1 MTQTNQIQ
9 LAAAPWSKPFRVA
22 GAVLLLLSPVVVLF
36 LVRPYWPNLIIAAI
50 LAFLLKPVVGLFQN
64 RLHLNKPV
72 SVILTMLILLILLAI
87 PLILLPALIT
97 SLGELV
103 KSLAVSLETFS
114 QKLAILLA
122 EVEPV
127 EIGGQVFDFSAITEP
142 ILNLLNASL
151 LDYVKESPE
160 EAMSLL
166 VSVLGSALSGI
177 GGLIS
182 FFLTFF
188 FTLTFTLYMLL
199 DLSWLQTGLRFAVPA
214 PLTTEVKALL
224 SRIIFIW
231 KAYIRG
237 QLGVMLAIGVIVT
250 VAMGLLGI
258 PYALALGF
266 IAGLL
271 ELIPTLG
278 PILAA
283 IPAVIVALF
292 QGSAWIDVNAL
303 LLAVIVGVTY
313 FLIQQLEDNFL
324 TPSIQGQA
332 VEMPPLVIMLS
343 VMVGVHEFG
352 LLGGIIAV
360 PVVASAREILKYVK
374 ERLEQ
379 SQSAP
384 AQTEEA
390 SN

>member
-1 MTQTNQIQ
+1 MQ
-9 LAAAPWSKPFRVA
+9 AAESKNAIIPWSKPFRVA
-22 GAVLLLLSPVVVLF
+22 GTIVLLLSPILALF
-36 LVRPYWPNLIIAAI
+36 LVRPYWSNLIVAAI
-50 LAFLLKPVVGLFQN
+50 LALLLRPAVGLFQN
-64 RLHLNKPV
+64 RLHLNRPV
-72 SVILTMLILLILLAI
+72 SITLTMLILLIILAI
-87 PLILLPALIT
+87 PLTLLPALIS
-97 SLGELV
+97 SLVSLV
-103 KSLAVSLETFS
+103 ESLADSLEGFS
-114 QKLAILLA
+114 ARLAVFLTKIEL
-122 EVEPV
+122 V
-127 EIGGQVFDFSAITEP
+127 EIGDQIFDLSAITEP
-142 ILNLLNASL
+142 ILRLLNTTL
-151 LDYVKESPE
+151 LDYARESPE
-160 EAMSLL
+160 EAMGLL
-166 VSVLGSALSGI
+166 VSVLGSTLAGI

-182 FFLTFF
+182 FCLTFF
-188 FTLTFTLYMLL
+188 FTLTFTLYILL
-199 DLSWLQTGLRFAVPA
+199 DLSWLKAGLRFAVPA
-214 PLTTEVKALL
+214 PLTTEINELL

-237 QLGVMLAIGVIVT
+237 QLGVMLAVGVIVT
-250 VAMGLLGI
+250 IAMWLLGV

-271 ELIPTLG
+271 ELIPNLG

-283 IPAVIVALF
+283 VPAVIVALF
-292 QGSAWIDVNAL
+292 QGSTWLDINHL
-303 LLAVIVGVTY
+303 LLAAIVGLAY

-324 TPSIQGQA
+324 TPTIQGQA

-352 LLGGIIAV
+352 LLGGIVAV
-360 PVVASAREILKYVK
+360 PVAASAREILKYVK

>member
-1 MTQTNQIQ
+1 M
-9 LAAAPWSKPFRVA
+9 A
-22 GAVLLLLSPVVVLF
+22 GTILLLLSPVMVLF
-36 LVRPYWPNLIIAAI
+36 FVRPYWSNLIIAAI
-50 LAFLLKPVVGLFQN
+50 LAFLLRPVAGLFQN
-64 RLHLNKPV
+64 RLHLNKPG

-87 PLILLPALIT
+87 PLMLLPALVV
-97 SLGELV
+97 SLV
-103 KSLAVSLETFS
+103 SLAESLAESLATFS
-114 QKLAILLA
+114 EELTAFL
-122 EVEPV
+122 VEMESI

-142 ILNLLNASL
+142 ILNLLNTSL
-151 LDYVKESPE
+151 LDYVRESPE
-160 EAMSLL
+160 EAMGLL

-177 GGLIS
+177 GGIIS

-199 DLSWLQTGLRFAVPA
+199 DLSWLNAGLRFAVPA
-214 PLTTEVKALL
+214 PITTEFKALL
-224 SRIIFIW
+224 ARIIFIW

-237 QLGVMLAIGVIVT
+237 QLGVMLAIGIIVT
-250 VAMGLLGI
+250 VAMWLLGI

-283 IPAVIVALF
+283 VPAVIVALF
-292 QGSAWIDVNAL
+292 QGSTWLDINHL
-303 LLAVIVGVTY
+303 LLAAIVGLVY
-313 FLIQQLEDNFL
+313 FLVQQLEDNFL
-324 TPSIQGQA
+324 TPHIQGKA

-343 VMVGVHEFG
+343 VMVGIHEYG

-379 SQSAP
+379 SQPDLVQA
-384 AQTEEA
+384 EEA
-390 SN
+390 PNQTTI